1 MLKEIFKS
9 SGDKKYAVYIKGM
22 ILGVFTTAAFMLVFA
37 SLMYLLKIGGGY
49 ASPFATVSL
58 AAGSFAAAFYSAKH
72 IGSKGYLTGMI
83 VGLLTFALV
92 TVISLI
98 VDRSGLSINTLF
110 HLIII
115 LLSSIIGGIVG
126 VNRNKSKKYI

>member
-1 MLKEIFKS
+1 MLKELFKN
-9 SGDKKYAVYIKGM
+9 SGGKKYAVYTKGM
-22 ILGVFTTAAFMLVFA
+22 ILGISVTAVFMLIFA
-37 SLMYLLKIGGGY
+37 SLMYLLKTNTDY
-49 ASPFATVSL
+49 AAPFATVSL

-72 IGSKGYLTGMI
+72 IGSKGYLAGII
-83 VGLLTFALV
+83 VGMLTFALV
-92 TVISLI
+92 TVISLA

-115 LLSSIIGGIVG
+115 LLSSVIGGITG